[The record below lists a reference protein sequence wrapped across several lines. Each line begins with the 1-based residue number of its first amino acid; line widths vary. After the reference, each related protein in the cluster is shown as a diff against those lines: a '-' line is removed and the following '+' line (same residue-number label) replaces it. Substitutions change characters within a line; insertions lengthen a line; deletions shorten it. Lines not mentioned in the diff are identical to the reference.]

1 MSEAKLTSLSGGASS
16 SSVWGSSDKKFRR
29 ESVARLNEFAKE
41 LRTFRN
47 IDMSGMHS
55 YAHSIIFLKN
65 ITEKGLIVHIIC
77 FYYRKKLW
85 R

>member
-16 SSVWGSSDKKFRR
+16 SSVWCSSDKKFRR

-41 LRTFRN
+41 LRTFRE

-55 YAHSIIFLKN
+55 HACSIIFLKN
-65 ITEKGLIVHIIC
+65 ITEKGMSLFI
-77 FYYRKKLW
+77 
-85 R
+85 